1 MTRVSTHLMFQGNA
15 SQALAFYASVF
26 SDFQTIKREDYGAA
40 DAGPEGTVKL
50 ATISF
55 HGAILQVI
63 DSPIPHDFDFTPSMS
78 LLVDCEDEAELE
90 EYFVALSD
98 GGEVM
103 MPLNNYGFS
112 QRFGWCRDRFGM
124 SWQLNLP

>member
-1 MTRVSTHLMFQGNA
+1 MTRVSTHLMFQGKA
-15 SQALAFYASVF
+15 SDALAFYASVF
-26 SDFQTIKREDYGAA
+26 SDFQTIKREDYGVD

-50 ATISF
+50 AIISF

-78 LLVDCEDEAELE
+78 LFVDCEDEAELE
-90 EYFVALSD
+90 EYFMALSD

-112 QRFGWCRDRFGM
+112 QRFGWCRDRECLG
-124 SWQLNLP
+124 S

>member
-1 MTRVSTHLMFQGNA
+1 MPRTPAQ
-15 SQALAFYASVF
+15 
-26 SDFQTIKREDYGAA
+26 K
-40 DAGPEGTVKL
+40 GPVKL
-50 ATISF
+50 AIISF

-78 LLVDCEDEAELE
+78 LFVDCEDEAELE
-90 EYFVALSD
+90 EYFMALSD

-112 QRFGWCRDRFGM
+112 QRFW
-124 SWQLNLP
+124 LNLP